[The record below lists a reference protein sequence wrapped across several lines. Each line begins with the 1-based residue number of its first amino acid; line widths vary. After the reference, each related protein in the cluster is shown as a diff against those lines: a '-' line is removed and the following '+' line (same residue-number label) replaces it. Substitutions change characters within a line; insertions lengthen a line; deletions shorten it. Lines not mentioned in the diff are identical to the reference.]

1 MDKIIDNKML
11 FAVASFFNGYGV
23 PSFLKGDVKKGIK
36 TLVLGLVT
44 LGILFI
50 VNTIKGLMV
59 AIEVIKMTDEEYAAK
74 KGTIEVPTIPA

>member
-11 FAVASFFNGYGV
+11 FAVACFFNGYGV